1 MVDPPNDSEFT
12 ETVRAE
18 SPANSVRMAIY
29 SWSVQVMNVDR
40 IIELEIRQAYQ
51 EDLIQALN
59 QVVAG
64 QQIQIGKLE
73 ETCKLLHDKIK
84 SLGHAINDGGGAQAD
99 ERPPHY

>member
-1 MVDPPNDSEFT
+1 
-12 ETVRAE
+12 
-18 SPANSVRMAIY
+18 
-29 SWSVQVMNVDR
+29 MNEDR

-59 QVVAG
+59 RVVAD
-64 QQIQIGKLE
+64 QQKQIGKLE

-84 SLGHAINDGGGAQAD
+84 SLSFAGQEGMPAD